1 MRFKKT
7 SVLLSNIKNSLIDDE
22 IRLKQVFFSDENNS
36 YFILM
41 MTTTLSFIP
50 TPFILPLVS
59 NFFGVLMTII
69 SFQIM
74 FGKKIKIP
82 EKIANISIKR
92 QTLIKIIEKSNFLF
106 KKVEFLTKHRLLF
119 MFNGKIRVHF
129 INFLNFLLS
138 LLVLIPLPVV
148 TNFPACSIILI
159 LLGLVNKDGLFILGG
174 VILTI
179 LSFLLVAFVCFE
191 GKAMLRYF
199 TFFK

>member
-7 SVLLSNIKNSLIDDE
+7 SVLLSNIKNSLVDDE

-36 YFILM
+36 YFTLM
-41 MTTTLSFIP
+41 MATILSFIP

-59 NFFGVLMTII
+59 IFFGILMTII

-74 FGKKIKIP
+74 FGKKIKLP

-92 QTLIKIIEKSNFLF
+92 QTLIKIIEKSNSLF

-119 MFNGKIRVHF
+119 MFNGEVRIRF

-138 LLVLIPLPVV
+138 LLVLMPLPVI
-148 TNFPACSIILI
+148 TNFPACSIMLI

-174 VILTI
+174 VILAI
-179 LSFLLVAFVCFE
+179 LSFLLVIFVCFK
-191 GKAMLRYF
+191 GRAILRL
-199 TFFK
+199 